1 MSEKSKFAEAEGQ
14 NERLDV
20 EMDAEL
26 NEVLGNFRACIH
38 GWSEAAYHRPRKAIA
53 AAPRHRV
60 WRLAAG
66 WALGCVLVAGA
77 VTAGI
82 YMGGQEHQHR
92 QEVARLDQQ
101 VSQMAAARASQ
112 VAEQQRLTI
121 TKPAQ
126 VVEELTAKENKEESL
141 AKEELLA
148 KVDSAVSQQVPS
160 AMEPLAQLM
169 TMDDSQ

>member
-1 MSEKSKFAEAEGQ
+1 MSEKGRFAEAERQ
-14 NERLDV
+14 NKGLDV

-26 NEVLGNFRACIH
+26 KEALGNFRSCIH

-77 VTAGI
+77 VTGGI
-82 YMGGQEHQHR
+82 YMGVQERHHR
-92 QEVARLDQQ
+92 QEVARIYQEVAQ
-101 VSQMAAARASQ
+101 IAAAKSLQA
-112 VAEQQRLTI
+112 AEQRREVLMKVQG
-121 TKPAQ
+121 Q
-126 VVEELTAKENKEESL
+126 EEPQAVENKDDSL

-169 TMDDSQ
+169 TTDDSQ